1 MGGDFP
7 GGVFEGR
14 IFLEP
19 LICNEYFHMTKII
32 CANNVQTQCNIK
44 LNLGHR
50 SQS

>member
-7 GGVFEGR
+7 GGIFEGR

-19 LICNEYFHMTKII
+19 LIFMTKII